1 MSEMLEYKRL
11 RENMLFLLINMEH
24 VSKFAKLSFP
34 NNFLISCRIYNKEG
48 VTKILKNF

>member
-1 MSEMLEYKRL
+1 
-11 RENMLFLLINMEH
+11 MEH

-48 VTKILKNF
+48 VTKILKIFDTPSLLGKML